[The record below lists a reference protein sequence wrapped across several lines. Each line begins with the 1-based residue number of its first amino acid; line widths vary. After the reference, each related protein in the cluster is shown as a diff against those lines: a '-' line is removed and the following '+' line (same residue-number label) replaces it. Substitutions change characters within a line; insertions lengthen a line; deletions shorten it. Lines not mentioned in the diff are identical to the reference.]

1 MCICVYNEG
10 FSATY
15 VLHYH
20 TISLCV
26 FKPQYC
32 TCLISAFLPITML
45 FYSICVYISLPP
57 LILYSSSSSH
67 TVCCY
72 QTYAV
77 CLLPFVL
84 KPFWFEHASIF
95 QLSAYISQVF
105 FFFFSVLHFTISAD
119 SNAVLPVCKETETY
133 LLFLLS
139 IFRIGHEAGSLKTLM
154 WWQVIIDLS
163 LLNRIH

>member
-1 MCICVYNEG
+1 MC
-10 FSATY
+10 SS
-15 VLHYH
+15 LSH
-20 TISLCV
+20 ISLCV

-32 TCLISAFLPITML
+32 TCLIYAFLPITML

-105 FFFFSVLHFTISAD
+105 FFFCILLYLQTVMLCCLSVKKL
-119 SNAVLPVCKETETY
+119 KR
-133 LLFLLS
+133 
-139 IFRIGHEAGSLKTLM
+139 IFYFCSPSLGLVMKQAL
-154 WWQVIIDLS
+154 WKHWCDDKLS
-163 LLNRIH
+163 LICLYLIGSIK